1 MPTTTSMDRD
11 LHMATGAGENSYT
24 KNSRIQVTSLSLSL
38 SLSLSIYLSIYL
50 SLSPDVQNISRH
62 LVLHNKSDYLIH
74 WTQYVPRWC
83 MNQLQ

>member
-1 MPTTTSMDRD
+1 MATSIDRD

-24 KNSRIQVTSLSLSL
+24 KNSRIQVTSLS
-38 SLSLSIYLSIYL
+38 L

>member
-24 KNSRIQVTSLSLSL
+24 KNSRIQVTSLS
-38 SLSLSIYLSIYL
+38 L